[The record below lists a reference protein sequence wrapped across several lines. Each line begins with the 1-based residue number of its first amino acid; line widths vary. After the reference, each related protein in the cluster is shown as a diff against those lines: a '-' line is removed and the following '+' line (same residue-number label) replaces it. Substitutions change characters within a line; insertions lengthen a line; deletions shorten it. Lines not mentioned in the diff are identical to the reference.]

1 MWTCWCEHAETCW
14 TRWTCLNMK
23 CRNET
28 WSEKYLPFLQSI
40 ACSGCSGLA
49 NMPWTSWEHAENML
63 NMLNMSKHEIVFGTW
78 KKNIWTCSMFKTLK
92 NTEHGETC
100 SERCKT
106 GKKHAAAPWPHFL
119 KSGVKGQQH
128 VSACFAVFSMFSMFE
143 YVQCMFKLLF
153 FVNIGQT
160 WLKQDVNMLKHAEH
174 AEHASTW
181 NAEMKHDQKNICHF
195 CSQLHV

>member
-1 MWTCWCEHAETCW
+1 MWTCWNMLNTLNMPQHEMLKWNMIRKIIAIFAVNCMFSMFRPCEHALNKLRTCW
-14 TRWTCLNMK
+14 TCWT
-23 CRNET
+23 
-28 WSEKYLPFLQSI
+28 W
-40 ACSGCSGLA
+40 A
-49 NMPWTSWEHAENML
+49 
-63 NMLNMSKHEIVFGTW
+63 NMSKHEIVFWTW

>member
-1 MWTCWCEHAETCW
+1 MWTCWNMLNTLNMPQHEMPKWNMIRKIFAIFAVNCMFSMFRPCEHALNKLRTCW
-14 TRWTCLNMK
+14 TCWT
-23 CRNET
+23 
-28 WSEKYLPFLQSI
+28 W
-40 ACSGCSGLA
+40 A
-49 NMPWTSWEHAENML
+49 
-63 NMLNMSKHEIVFGTW
+63 NMSKHEIIFWTW

-106 GKKHAAAPWPHFL
+106 GEMML
-119 KSGVKGQQH
+119 D